1 MKTKIFTL
9 IMIAFGLSVVYAQP
23 PKTERTKTDKMV
35 SVTMYHDNGAV
46 AQTGFLKNNKLEGV
60 WESFDAQGNKK
71 AVGHYDQGIKTGKW
85 FFWTGEQLAEVD
97 YEENRIENVIYWNSD
112 RTASR

>member
-9 IMIAFGLSVVYAQP
+9 ILLGFGLSLAYAQP

-35 SVTMYHDNGAV
+35 RVTMYHDNGAV
-46 AQTGFLKNNKLEGV
+46 AQTGYLKSNKLEGI
-60 WESFDAQGNKK
+60 WESFDASGNKK
-71 AVGHYDQGIKTGKW
+71 AVGQYAEGIKTGKW
-85 FFWTGEQLAEVD
+85 FFWTDKQLVEVD
-97 YEENRIENVIYWNSD
+97 YEKNQIENVIYWNSE